1 MALAS
6 AYAISGL
13 SQNELC
19 SSIYGMQFQVDPVQV
34 LPLSECIP
42 PDFFFNRWVWLDF
55 SSEALLLFPL
65 EARIPD
71 VKRAEAKVARDQVQ
85 KTVLPDTT
93 PLAGKMLRFDLLPR
107 FSTYL
112 ASLSVRGALRTTSSL
127 KALEGK
133 PQRLQG
139 R

>member
-93 PLAGKMLRFDLLPR
+93 PLAGKMIRFNLLLR
-107 FSTYL
+107 SYTYL
-112 ASLSVRGALRTTSSL
+112 PGLL
-127 KALEGK
+127 
-133 PQRLQG
+133 
-139 R
+139 